1 MRTRVGRREEVRA
14 VTDHGDVIG
23 LSSSRHQAVVLRRLA
38 CAARRC
44 WMYAPWASTAPQNR
58 PPSVVRGLASLS
70 ALSARRCLICCAAS
84 SGSGSVGS
92 RHWSHRDQPNHVGS
106 ARNGGREFHCKRSST
121 TPAAYRTRALAC
133 GRLHRLRWDLSG
145 NDRHRP

>member
-1 MRTRVGRREEVRA
+1 VGRREEVRA

-58 PPSVVRGLASLS
+58 PPVRRAGP
-70 ALSARRCLICCAAS
+70 CLLVRAIGAPLPHLLCS
-84 SGSGSVGS
+84 FV
-92 RHWSHRDQPNHVGS
+92 RIRL
-106 ARNGGREFHCKRSST
+106 GR
-121 TPAAYRTRALAC
+121 
-133 GRLHRLRWDLSG
+133 
-145 NDRHRP
+145 